1 MRFTYTASLE
11 DTQSEVL
18 IISTQRNTKKYEI
31 ITANQNVALL
41 VHDFVAEQAHDA
53 TNNQKLQGQT
63 CYSITLNGVV
73 KEQHDE
79 LAEKYRAIYLASN
92 SEHSQFIVGD
102 DIAVITVNP
111 KRARVCD
118 VNDRV
123 THFAKAESG
132 KEWEEFPPKS
142 WDASAECKTPRWWW
156 DLLVRSLYLLC
167 VRSRSAALMLVLGR
181 GRRAELSRLEFY
193 DACLCSMCD
202 MCINVPRI
210 LQGAL
215 KWACA

>member
-1 MRFTYTASLE
+1 MKGRAFADALERSCLCFLATADLSSSPHLSLMRFTHMASLE
-11 DTQSEVL
+11 DTQSELL

-31 ITANQNVALL
+31 TTANQNVALL

-142 WDASAECKTPRWWW
+142 
-156 DLLVRSLYLLC
+156 
-167 VRSRSAALMLVLGR
+167 
-181 GRRAELSRLEFY
+181 
-193 DACLCSMCD
+193 
-202 MCINVPRI
+202 
-210 LQGAL
+210 
-215 KWACA
+215 